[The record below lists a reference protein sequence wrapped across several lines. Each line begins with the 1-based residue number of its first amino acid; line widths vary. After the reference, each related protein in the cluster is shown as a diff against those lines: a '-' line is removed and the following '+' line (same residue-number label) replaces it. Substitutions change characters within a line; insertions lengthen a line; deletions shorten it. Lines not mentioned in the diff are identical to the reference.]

1 MKILISAYTCET
13 GRGSEGE
20 IGWRM
25 VNALAERHEV
35 RVITRANLRPVH
47 EASFAETPKPAGLTF
62 EYFDLPWI
70 FRFYKKGKRFFL
82 IYYYLWQI
90 GVALRAKRML
100 REDPADVL
108 HHLIGGMDW
117 MPAGLALCPGPFVW
131 GPVGS
136 EDTHPVIQRH
146 LPLKS
151 RLNDKVR
158 IAVRSILRTFE
169 PFTRFTGARADIVL
183 SHTPETM
190 PHRYADKLRPFN
202 QTGIADL
209 PSLARPKTDMTRG
222 LRLRLVYAGELKDWK
237 GARMA
242 LDAALAFFE
251 TGAEADLVVIGDG
264 PLRAEMEASSQA
276 HPNGDQVTFLGR
288 VPMERVVDEL
298 HAGDIFLYPTFHH
311 GLATIV
317 LQAMLTGLPVI
328 CIEGDAT
335 GRAVGQEAGITVILS
350 EAEAPAASLARAIA
364 VLARDDNRRQSL
376 AQASRQLALE
386 RYSYDALSYRTEDIY
401 RDVLSARAGNIA
413 PIPREDF

>member
-1 MKILISAYTCET
+1 MKILISAYSCET

-20 IGWRM
+20 IGWRV
-25 VNALAERHEV
+25 VNTLAEHHEV

-47 EASFAETPKPAGLTF
+47 EASFAQMPKPENLRF
-62 EYFDLPWI
+62 EYFDLPWV

-90 GVALRAKRML
+90 GVAFRARRML
-100 REDPADVL
+100 REEPADVL

-136 EDTHPVIQRH
+136 EDTHPVILHH

-151 RLNDKVR
+151 RLKDGIRV
-158 IAVRSILRTFE
+158 SIRGVLRNIE

-190 PHRYADKLRPFN
+190 PRRYAARLQSFN

-209 PSLARPKTDMTRG
+209 PSLARPKTDLTRG
-222 LRLRLVYAGELKDWK
+222 DRLRLIYAGELKDWK

-242 LDAALAFFE
+242 LDAALTFFE
-251 TGAEADLVVIGDG
+251 TGAEADLVVLGDG
-264 PLRAEMEASSQA
+264 PLRSEMEAATQA
-276 HPNGDQVTFLGR
+276 HPNGGQVRFLGK
-288 VPMERVVDEL
+288 VPMERLIDEL
-298 HAGDIFLYPTFHH
+298 YQADVFLYPTFHH
-311 GLATIV
+311 GLATVV
-317 LQAMLTGLPVI
+317 LQAMLTGLPII

-335 GRAVGQEAGITVILS
+335 GRAVGLEAGITVPLS
-350 EAEAPAASLARAIA
+350 LKVHPAEGLARAIA
-364 VLARDDNRRQSL
+364 ELAGDEPRRASL
-376 AQASRQLALE
+376 AHAAREIGLE
-386 RYSYDALSYRTEDIY
+386 RYSYEALARRIEDIY
-401 RDVLSARAGNIA
+401 RDLHMPEYTQGTPDV
-413 PIPREDF
+413 

>member
-1 MKILISAYTCET
+1 MKILISAYSCET

-20 IGWRM
+20 IGWRI

-47 EASFAETPKPAGLTF
+47 EASFAETRKPAGLSF

-82 IYYYLWQI
+82 IYYYLWQV
-90 GVALRAKRML
+90 GVGFRARRILRQ
-100 REDPADVL
+100 EPADVL

-136 EDTHPVIQRH
+136 EDTHPVILRH
-146 LPLKS
+146 LSLKS
-151 RLNDKVR
+151 RLKDKVR
-158 IAVRSILRTFE
+158 VAVRSVLRSVE

-190 PHRYADKLRPFN
+190 PRRYANKLRPFT

-209 PSLARPKTDMTRG
+209 PSLARPKTDMARSP
-222 LRLRLVYAGELKDWK
+222 RLRLVYAGELKDWK

-251 TGAEADLVVIGDG
+251 TGAEADLVVMGDG
-264 PLRAEMEASSQA
+264 PLRAEMEVAAQA
-276 HPNGDQVTFLGR
+276 HPNGNQVIFLGR
-288 VPMERVVDEL
+288 VPMDRVLGEL

-317 LQAMLTGLPVI
+317 LQAMLTGLPIV

-335 GRAVGQEAGITVILS
+335 GRAVGQEAGITVSLS
-350 EAEAPAASLARAIA
+350 EAAPPAAGLCRAIEA
-364 VLARDDNRRQSL
+364 LAKDEDRRQSL
-376 AQASRQLALE
+376 AQASRQIAVE
-386 RYSYDALSYRTEDIY
+386 RYSYDALSRRIEDAY
-401 RDVLSARAGNIA
+401 HDVLSAQAGN
-413 PIPREDF
+413 PDSIPK

>member
-1 MKILISAYTCET
+1 MKILVSAYSCET
-13 GRGSEGE
+13 GRGGEGE

-25 VNALAERHEV
+25 VHALAERHDV
-35 RVITRANLRPVH
+35 RVITRANLREVH
-47 EASFAETPKPAGLTF
+47 AASFAETPKPENLNF

-70 FRFYKKGKRFFL
+70 FRFYKKGNRFFL

-90 GVALRAKRML
+90 GVAIRARRML
-100 REDPADVL
+100 GEDPADVL

-117 MPAGLALCPGPFVW
+117 MPAGLAMCPGPFIW

-158 IAVRSILRTFE
+158 IAARSVLRTVE

-190 PHRYADKLRPFN
+190 PRRYADKLRPFT
-202 QTGIADL
+202 QTGIANL
-209 PSLARPKTDMTRG
+209 PSLARPKTDMARG
-222 LRLRLVYAGELKDWK
+222 PRLRLVYAGELKDWK

-242 LDAALAFFE
+242 LDAALAFLG

-264 PLRAEMEASSQA
+264 PLRAQMEAISQV
-276 HPNGDQVTFLGR
+276 HPNGSQVTFLGR
-288 VPMERVVDEL
+288 VPMERVLDEL

-317 LQAMLTGLPVI
+317 LQAMLTGLPII

-335 GRAVGQEAGITVILS
+335 GRAVGDEAGITVPLS
-350 EAEAPAASLARAIA
+350 PDSAPSEGLARAIA
-364 VLARDDNRRQSL
+364 ELAADEPRRQAL
-376 AQASRQLALE
+376 AHAAREIALE
-386 RYSYDALSYRTEDIY
+386 RYSYGALAAQMSDVYLRLAEAQRTKGTSDA
-401 RDVLSARAGNIA
+401 
-413 PIPREDF
+413 